1 MCFISCV
8 YHDWKQ
14 GCFEERASGG
24 GNYFYY
30 QLGHIVCHLD
40 QLNRLVGHLD
50 QLQKYLDQL
59 HKYKKIQR
67 ISQKDKE
74 L

>member
-1 MCFISCV
+1 MQYLQPLPFYASRAASKSARMGV
-8 YHDWKQ
+8 KDFHD
-14 GCFEERASGG
+14 
-24 GNYFYY
+24 